1 MRYQNYLI
9 LYIRIIQCDL
19 FFCWKDSYK
28 HFFLKCHNIFS
39 TELNISATMKS
50 KIVKVN
56 GKRRWMHLILWRI
69 CCYHLEV
76 IDHLFT
82 LRNCFYFLFA
92 IIFSSQLTVIS
103 VNAKVYFAQFQLK
116 FAIHKRLF
124 LKFRDF
130 FFRRKFLPAKV
141 STLTVTR
148 ECHIFQKIDGN
159 CWNWRRKFSY
169 LLNDLVNFNKLFD
182 RNVTLNEIE
191 GHKKRGFT
199 VSLENTF

>member
-9 LYIRIIQCDL
+9 LYIRIIQFDL

-76 IDHLFT
+76 IDHLFA

-103 VNAKVYFAQFQLK
+103 VNAKVYFAQCQQK

-130 FFRRKFLPAKV
+130 FFPAKIPA
-141 STLTVTR
+141 R
-148 ECHIFQKIDGN
+148 ESFYPYSNKGMSHIPK
-159 CWNWRRKFSY
+159 NWRKLLKLKKKIFISPERFSKFQQ
-169 LLNDLVNFNKLFD
+169 
-182 RNVTLNEIE
+182 
-191 GHKKRGFT
+191 
-199 VSLENTF
+199 TFR